1 MRRVLVSVIVP
12 AFNAEKTL
20 RRCVDSILVQDF
32 DELELI
38 LVDDG
43 STDKTREIIDEYI
56 KKDGRVKK
64 LFSGGGGAAKA
75 RNLGILQ
82 ARGKYVWF
90 IDADDEILPG
100 AIKKLFRKAEEKKA
114 ELVMMSARKIFL
126 DGRQRILR
134 AVKETEEPIAKRNAE
149 ASATKREDGAKKCGE
164 GGAWK
169 SAFIRYGVGPW
180 QVFFRRDWWKKCGF
194 SFREGKIHEDMG
206 LMSALTLYTD
216 HYAAVPEVLYNYY
229 ETEGSVLH
237 KEGFDPRCF
246 DIFTA
251 LKGLYRR
258 FLAVPGAVEKYHDE
272 LEWFFIWNLL
282 LDSARDF
289 RKGLKF
295 RGKWKGKNAEN
306 PRKMGRKGFLKAR
319 KMLQKYFP
327 KWRENRF
334 LKEKS
339 IGVKVRVRLAYLGF

>member
-1 MRRVLVSVIVP
+1 MRQILVSVIVP

-20 RRCVDSILVQDF
+20 RRCANSILVQDF

-43 STDKTREIIDEYI
+43 STDKTGEIIDEYI

-82 ARGKYVWF
+82 AKGKYVWF
-90 IDADDEILPG
+90 VDADDEILPG

-126 DGRQRILR
+126 DGRQRILT
-134 AVKETEEPIAKRNAE
+134 AVKEGKNTRNVKNSVRSEE
-149 ASATKREDGAKKCGE
+149 
-164 GGAWK
+164 WK

-194 SFREGKIHEDMG
+194 SFREGKIHEDME
-206 LMSALTLYTD
+206 LMSALALYTD
-216 HYAAVPEVLYNYY
+216 HYAAVLEVLYNYY

-237 KEGFDPRCF
+237 KKGFDSRCF

-251 LKGLYRR
+251 LEGLYRR
-258 FLAVPGAVEKYHDE
+258 FLAVPEAAEKYHDE

-295 RGKWKGKNAEN
+295 RGKWKGENAKN
-306 PRKMGRKGFLKAR
+306 PRKMGRKGFLEAR
-319 KMLQKYFP
+319 KMMQKYFP
-327 KWRENRF
+327 KWQKNRF

-339 IGVKVRVRLAYLGF
+339 MGVKVRVRLAYLGI